1 MSLLGRLEDLSLPDI
16 VQIVFLSRRTGI
28 LEIIDHNGRHTVLF
42 QNGLIV
48 NAGSPES
55 SDLASFLERGGHLT
69 SDRVASLRHTEE
81 AGIPIGTAILEM
93 NLLDRD
99 TLAKLIQE
107 RITAVV
113 LPLLGSRDG
122 EFNFI
127 LSDSIGP
134 LDIEYDPKAVFR
146 EGGIPPQKI
155 IGGDGDKLKPL
166 RGLEESMKVGKA
178 LLRGGPA
185 VPAPLPTTPQLD
197 LQPAKAAEPSPQEA
211 AAVEEDAPFAAL
223 ELAEDNVL
231 PFPAPQDNESEN
243 EGGLADL
250 LGDAAL
256 DEKPSA
262 PALAPIPEPA
272 PAPAPP
278 TGETS
283 TVAATAKPH
292 FKITSDSDL
301 KLGDKNV
308 LLYERS
314 PLLRVAAKRAF
325 SKRGLKI
332 AQYGSIED
340 TRRAA
345 SDLLRQNE
353 FFITFLE
360 LSGAT
365 DNSAG
370 GDAGPLLSAIKKK
383 NHMLPVVVIDRDADL
398 KVRSRLLELGADH
411 YLTKPS
417 EAHLQP
423 ALADEQLALFAEEL
437 VMFAERSFEE
447 YELMVSDF
455 EGGSKTLYDLAQ
467 QEKASRSAEVLKYLI
482 NELSNP
488 NDISELVAT
497 ILRLAS
503 EYVDRAVFF
512 VGRERHFFG
521 VDGVGVTGGGAPMN
535 ERARTIRISYAEASV
550 LSDVAATG
558 EAHRGK
564 IRRTPANA
572 QLITALGSVM
582 PSEVVVLP
590 IKNRGQV
597 IGLLYAD
604 NAEAHEPLGD
614 MSGLEVFLSQA
625 GFALE
630 NAIVAAAR
638 RGDRTWDAS

>member
-28 LEIIDHNGRHTVLF
+28 LEIIDQSGRHTVLF

-48 NAGSPES
+48 NAASPES
-55 SDLASFLERGGHLT
+55 SDLATHLERGGYL
-69 SDRVASLRHTEE
+69 SAERVASLRQTEE
-81 AGIPIGTAILEM
+81 AGIPVGTAILEM

-99 TLAKLIQE
+99 TLAKLVQD
-107 RITAVV
+107 RITSVV

-166 RGLEESMKVGKA
+166 RGLEESMKAGKA

-185 VPAPLPTTPQLD
+185 SPAPSAPPQLD
-197 LQPAKAAEPSPQEA
+197 LQPTKAPEAPPQPA
-211 AAVEEDAPFAAL
+211 EEDAPFAAL
-223 ELAEDNVL
+223 ELAEDNVV
-231 PFPAPQDNESEN
+231 PFPARDEEPAEEG
-243 EGGLADL
+243 GGLAGL
-250 LGDAAL
+250 LGDAAYD
-256 DEKPSA
+256 DEA
-262 PALAPIPEPA
+262 QPA
-272 PAPAPP
+272 PAALVPPAPSAAP
-278 TGETS
+278 AAPP
-283 TVAATAKPH
+283 VAPTAKPH
-292 FKITSDSDL
+292 FKVTSDSDL
-301 KLGDKNV
+301 KVGDRNV

-325 SKRGLKI
+325 TKRGMKI
-332 AQYGSIED
+332 AQYGSIDD

-360 LSGAT
+360 LSGAS
-365 DNSAG
+365 DGAG
-370 GDAGPLLSAIKKK
+370 GDAGPLLTAIKKK

-398 KVRSRLLELGADH
+398 KRRSRLLELGADH

-437 VMFAERSFEE
+437 VLFAERSFEE
-447 YELMVSDF
+447 YERMVSDLS
-455 EGGSKTLYDLAQ
+455 GGSKTLYELAR
-467 QEKASRSAEVLKYLI
+467 QEKESRTADVLKYLI

-488 NDISELVAT
+488 NDIGELAAT

-521 VDGVGVTGGGAPMN
+521 IDGIGVTGGGAPMSD
-535 ERARTIRISYAEASV
+535 RTRSIRISYAEASV

-558 EAHRGK
+558 EPHRGK

-572 QLITALGSVM
+572 ELITSLGSVM

-614 MSGLEVFLSQA
+614 LTALEMFLSQA